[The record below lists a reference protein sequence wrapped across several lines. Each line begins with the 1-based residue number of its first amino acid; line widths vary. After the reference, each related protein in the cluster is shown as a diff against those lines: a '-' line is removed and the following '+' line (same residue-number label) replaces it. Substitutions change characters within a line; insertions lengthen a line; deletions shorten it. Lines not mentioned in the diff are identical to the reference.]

1 MVGGKVKVV
10 GAPGYDEFEAEY
22 IGKVRLL
29 DGREMTFVRDRIYEE
44 LQIIESKY
52 VYPME
57 NR

>member
-1 MVGGKVKVV
+1 MVNATVKVA